1 MNLAEKVLAKLD
13 DVIAEN
19 IGYAN
24 DLSINFREEF
34 YCFTLIALRRQ
45 VEKHQKVYDSIADS
59 VHDNNPLCDCGSSIY
74 PCTFIKEVAHDL
86 GISE

>member
-1 MNLAEKVLAKLD
+1 MNLIEKVLAKLD
-13 DVIAEN
+13 ELRKKACTHNEMCLDDE
-19 IGYAN
+19 YACY
-24 DLSINFREEF
+24 SCIVNFS
-34 YCFTLIALRRQ
+34 LRRQ
-45 VEKHQKVYDSIADS
+45 VAKHQKVYDSIADS